1 MKYRYAAII
10 ICAAIVSAACKK
22 IDPHLDGTCSEPF
35 VLTSE
40 HIYMSSA
47 DDSVE
52 IGINKDYWW
61 ISNVNWNGTLLKVY
75 DTLGARAGMEFVYEH
90 EYFTIVRKESNML
103 KIKCNRNAGNTENI
117 LFVQLQAGNCF
128 GGFKLTQA
136 AP

>member
-1 MKYRYAAII
+1 M
-10 ICAAIVSAACKK
+10 
-22 IDPHLDGTCSEPF
+22 
-35 VLTSE
+35 TSE
-40 HIYMSSA
+40 HIYMSPA